1 MKQKPIKS
9 QTTARLY
16 QHPPVPRI
24 PLWEHFVANV
34 IDTLKLFAFLG
45 TGLVLW
51 YVLTFL
57 FTHYF
62 GVTDYELISYYRSR

>member
-1 MKQKPIKS
+1 MKQKSIKS
-9 QTTARLY
+9 QTTQRLY

-51 YVLTFL
+51 YALTFFLHSL
-57 FTHYF
+57 FW
-62 GVTDYELISYYRSR
+62 GN